1 MTFKIWYCYLGNIK
15 QKIWFIQWFLILLI
29 IRILNCDSK
38 LISIVEKRN
47 GIFLKHYRLTEFH
60 GQNSK
65 HLLYI
70 FLFVSI
76 LTLHVRYT
84 LFFLRFLFIGKKSSL
99 NILCLMC
106 ASEKWSLSLSLSLS
120 LLSLPTIIP
129 KKLLSNSYNFHGR
142 FFFLWEVIIKYSL
155 LIRIIF

>member
-1 MTFKIWYCYLGNIK
+1 M
-15 QKIWFIQWFLILLI
+15 I
-29 IRILNCDSK
+29 IRILNRDSK

-47 GIFLKHYRLTEFH
+47 GILLKHYRLTEFH

-106 ASEKWSLSLSLSLS
+106 ASEKWSLSFYS
-120 LLSLPTIIP
+120 LSLPTIIT